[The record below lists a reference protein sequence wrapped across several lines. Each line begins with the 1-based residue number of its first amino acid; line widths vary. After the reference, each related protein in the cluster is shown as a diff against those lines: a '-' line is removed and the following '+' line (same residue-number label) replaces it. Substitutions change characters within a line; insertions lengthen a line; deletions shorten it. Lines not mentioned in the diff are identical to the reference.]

1 MRVHFIV
8 WTQRTGLQQ
17 KRNAGVPVRQRSI
30 RLEPERAP
38 GKRNGAPTGGGA
50 PLEPSC
56 PVWPS
61 RPKAS
66 QVLCRSSSPRE
77 ARLALGGGVGFGVFL
92 EEIERSRFFS
102 GELGSFRNFLDRN
115 RSGHFRQQL
124 NVAVMLEARAGRNEP
139 AHDDVFLEAAE
150 IVHLAGNGRFGKHAR
165 GFLEARGG
173 DKRIRRERRLGDAQE
188 QRAARSR
195 TTAALDGFVV
205 LLAEAELVHLLF
217 EEEVSVANVFNLD
230 PAHHLARDHFDVLVV
245 DVDALEAVDLLNGVD
260 QISLGELLAENGEQV
275 MKVERTVNQCLAS
288 LDVIAFLHVD
298 VHAARDGVFLG
309 GLAILG
315 LDVDLAHALGDFAVA
330 DDAVNFADDCG
341 ILGLAS
347 LEQFD
352 DARQTAGD
360 VLGLGGFAWNLREH
374 VAGLNIVA
382 VAHHQVGARR
392 HEVFL
397 ADFAGRVANQNCGL
411 VLFIA
416 RRQSHDVLR
425 KAGDFVDLLFNG
437 DAGLQVIEFH
447 RAGGFRQNREGKRI
461 PLGENLAVGDVFT
474 VLNAE
479 ARAVNDV
486 VALLLAVLFV
496 HDGDEAGAVHG
507 DERTAATFDVLKVH
521 ELDDAV
527 VAGFESRALG
537 NARSGSADVE
547 RAHGELRA
555 GLADGL
561 RGDDADGFAKFH
573 HAAGGQVAAVAKR
586 ANTATRFASEHRTD
600 ADAVDTR
607 GLDGV
612 GQLFVDFLVDVNDDV
627 ALEVLD
633 LVERNAAHNAV
644 AKRLDFHARLDDGFD
659 VDAIGGTAVV
669 LVDDHVL
676 RHVHEAASQVAGVGG
691 FERRVGETFAR
702 AVRGDE
708 IFQHGEAFAEVGS
721 DGRLDDFAGR
731 LGHQAAHSGELANLL
746 FRTARAGV
754 GHDVD
759 RVDVAFLV
767 LAFEGLKHFVGNFFG
782 DVAPDGDDFVVAL
795 AVGDGAVEVLLLDFD
810 AFFFG
815 RVNEPVFIA
824 GNEHVID
831 ADRDAGA
838 RGVSEA
844 QRLEVIEQNDR
855 VSKAEAQVGVLDEL
869 LNALLF
875 EKPVHEREFFG
886 QVRVEDDATDGGL
899 DELTFHLHWLGVR
912 HVLVIVGR
920 GEVNDFAGVAQ
931 ANWREQFHFA
941 GFEREDD
948 VFGGTENAAFAL
960 GAGLGLGQVID
971 AQNHVLRGH
980 GERQSVRGR
989 KNVARAE
996 HQYGRFDLRFRRKRN
1011 VHGHLVAV
1019 KVRVER
1025 CANQRVNA
1033 DGLALN
1039 ERRLEGLNAEA
1050 VQRRSTVQKNGMLAN
1065 HVFQDVPN
1073 DGLLLLH
1080 HFLGLLDGGAVAL
1093 GFKLVID
1100 ERLEEL
1106 ERHFLRQTAL
1116 VELEFRADDDDRT
1129 ARIVH
1134 ALAKK
1139 VLSEAPLL
1147 AF

>member
-1 MRVHFIV
+1 
-8 WTQRTGLQQ
+8 
-17 KRNAGVPVRQRSI
+17 
-30 RLEPERAP
+30 
-38 GKRNGAPTGGGA
+38 
-50 PLEPSC
+50 
-56 PVWPS
+56 
-61 RPKAS
+61 
-66 QVLCRSSSPRE
+66 
-77 ARLALGGGVGFGVFL
+77 
-92 EEIERSRFFS
+92 
-102 GELGSFRNFLDRN
+102 
-115 RSGHFRQQL
+115 
-124 NVAVMLEARAGRNEP
+124 
-139 AHDDVFLEAAE
+139 
-150 IVHLAGNGRFGKHAR
+150 
-165 GFLEARGG
+165 
-173 DKRIRRERRLGDAQE
+173 
-188 QRAARSR
+188 
-195 TTAALDGFVV
+195 
-205 LLAEAELVHLLF
+205 
-217 EEEVSVANVFNLD
+217 D

-275 MKVERTVNQCLAS
+275 MKVERTVNQCLAG

-309 GLAILG
+309 GLAILA

-330 DDAVNFADDCG
+330 DDAVNFADDGG

-347 LEQFD
+347 LEEFD

-411 VLFIA
+411 MLFIA

-555 GLADGL
+555 GRADGL
-561 RGDDADGFAKFH
+561 R
-573 HAAGGQVAAVAKR
+573 V
-586 ANTATRFASEHRTD
+586 
-600 ADAVDTR
+600 
-607 GLDGV
+607 
-612 GQLFVDFLVDVNDDV
+612 
-627 ALEVLD
+627 
-633 LVERNAAHNAV
+633 
-644 AKRLDFHARLDDGFD
+644 DDGFD

-767 LAFEGLKHFVGNFFG
+767 LAFEGFEHFVGNFFG

-824 GNEHVID
+824 GDEHVID

-844 QRLEVIEQNDR
+844 QRLEVIEQNNR
-855 VSKAEAQVGVLDEL
+855 VGKAEAQVGVIDEL

-875 EKPVHEREFFG
+875 EKPVHERDFFG

-899 DELTFHLHWLGVR
+899 DELAFHLHRLGVR
-912 HVLVIVGR
+912 HVLVVVGR

-931 ANWREQFHFA
+931 ANRREQFHFA

-948 VFGGTENAAFAL
+948 VFGGTENAAFVL

-1011 VHGHLVAV
+1011 VHGHLVDV
-1019 KVRVER
+1019 K
-1025 CANQRVNA
+1025 
-1033 DGLALN
+1033 
-1039 ERRLEGLNAEA
+1039 
-1050 VQRRSTVQKNGMLAN
+1050 
-1065 HVFQDVPN
+1065 
-1073 DGLLLLH
+1073 
-1080 HFLGLLDGGAVAL
+1080 
-1093 GFKLVID
+1093 
-1100 ERLEEL
+1100 
-1106 ERHFLRQTAL
+1106 
-1116 VELEFRADDDDRT
+1116 
-1129 ARIVH
+1129 
-1134 ALAKK
+1134 
-1139 VLSEAPLL
+1139 
-1147 AF
+1147 